1 MSNEENSKLIKSI
14 LKILLLIFIMIFI
27 YILLMINKE
36 LKITNIIF
44 TIIKIASPLFFGIFK
59 KEMLSFNTKHNDSA
73 AFFSTIAF
81 LH

>member
-44 TIIKIASPLFFGIFK
+44 NIIKIISPLFFGILIAYLLDPIVVKIGK
-59 KEMLSFNTKHNDSA
+59 KRILKEYMLH
-73 AFFSTIAF
+73 
-81 LH
+81 